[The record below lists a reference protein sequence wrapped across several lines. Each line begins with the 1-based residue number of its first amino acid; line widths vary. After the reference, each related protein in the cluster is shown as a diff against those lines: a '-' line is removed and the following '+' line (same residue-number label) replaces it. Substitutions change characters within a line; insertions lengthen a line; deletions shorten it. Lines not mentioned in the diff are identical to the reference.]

1 MGKIAPHAAIL
12 DISHSIRPFAIR
24 EAAVV
29 LSRAVPFMP
38 RAVHLAVVDPGVG
51 SARRAIAVRAS
62 AGSILV
68 GPDNGLLRP
77 ALMQLGGAEECRE
90 LANPDLML
98 PETSSTF
105 HGRDIFAPIAG
116 HLAEGIDLE
125 EVGPSIDV
133 GSLVQLSLGDSRPD
147 GDHLHAEVLHID
159 AFGNVQISVRT
170 AELPAAGI
178 VPGTSYEVRLSDLW
192 LTATYERTFASVP
205 EGEWVLTEDSSG
217 WLSLSINGGDAGLTL
232 RIEVGDGV
240 LLGPPGFSCV
250 ERHRVP

>member
-12 DISHSIRPFAIR
+12 DITHSIRPFAIR

-68 GPDNGLLRP
+68 GPDNGLLQP

-90 LANPDLML
+90 LTNPDLML
-98 PETSSTF
+98 AEASSTF
-105 HGRDIFAPIAG
+105 HGRDIFAPVAG
-116 HLAEGIDLE
+116 HLAEGIELE
-125 EVGPSIDV
+125 EVGPSV
-133 GSLVQLSLGDSRPD
+133 AVETLVQLFLGEARID
-147 GDHLHAEVLHID
+147 GDHVHAEVLHID
-159 AFGNVQISVRT
+159 AFGNVQFSVRT

-178 VPGTSYEVRLSDLW
+178 MPGTTIEVRLGDL
-192 LTATYERTFASVP
+192 SVP
-205 EGEWVLTEDSSG
+205 AAYEQTFSSVSEGEWVLTEDSSG
-217 WLSLSINGGDAGLTL
+217 WLSLSIHGGNAGLTL
-232 RIEVGDGV
+232 RIEVGDEV
-240 LLGPPGFSCV
+240 LVGPLGFLCV
-250 ERHRVP
+250 ERHRVS